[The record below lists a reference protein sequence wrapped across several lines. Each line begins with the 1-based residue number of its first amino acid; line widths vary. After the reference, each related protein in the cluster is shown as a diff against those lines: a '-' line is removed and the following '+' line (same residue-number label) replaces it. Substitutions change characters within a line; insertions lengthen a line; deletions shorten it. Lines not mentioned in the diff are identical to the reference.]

1 MLLRKTKGFFCDLLP
16 LFNGIQQS
24 IILRI
29 ANDNLL
35 AQKWANQVIGQCL
48 DFRASFRMV
57 NSIESELFSSS
68 RISCECSG
76 IWPMGFIS

>member
-57 NSIESELFSSS
+57 NSI
-68 RISCECSG
+68 
-76 IWPMGFIS
+76 